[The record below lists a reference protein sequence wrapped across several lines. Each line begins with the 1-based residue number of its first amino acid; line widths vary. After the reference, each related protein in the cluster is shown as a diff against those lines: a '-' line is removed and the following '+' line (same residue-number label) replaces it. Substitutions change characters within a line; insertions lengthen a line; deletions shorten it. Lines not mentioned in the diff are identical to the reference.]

1 MATYSEVLRGLVFE
15 KDKDSV
21 VSLLRSKEIPKNS
34 LKPLKG
40 LPQSG
45 EVSVAPAS
53 PPSVAQAPTVRK
65 NGESNVGLYLGLG
78 LVAAGVVYFYTKNN
92 QGK

>member
-1 MATYSEVLRGLVFE
+1 MSAYSDVLRGLVFNG
-15 KDKDSV
+15 DKDSV

-45 EVSVAPAS
+45 GHSAPAIS
-53 PPSVAQAPTVRK
+53 TPSTTQALAVRK
-65 NGESNVGLYLGLG
+65 NGESNVALYLGLG
-78 LVAAGVVYFYTKNN
+78 LVAAGVVYFYIKNN